1 VIPERRY
8 TVLDGYRL
16 HSVHAGAGDPVVLLH
31 GLSGSH
37 RWWLRAL
44 HRLAARYSVHV
55 PELVGFGSSRPARR
69 QPNIPEAAELIL
81 AWLDVLG
88 IERCALV
95 GHSMGGQIAIHIAA
109 RAPERLTRLVL
120 VSAAGIPR
128 PVSLSE
134 TARFVAEMVPPRA
147 WGHPGFLPVIA
158 LDALRT
164 GPFTMLRAARYLI
177 AADVRPFLP
186 RITTPTLLIWGKSD
200 PLTPIAHGR
209 EMQQAIP
216 GARLVVL
223 DGAAHVPMADRPAE
237 FLAALEAFL
246 AEPL

>member
-1 VIPERRY
+1 VILEHRY
-8 TVLDGYRL
+8 TVLGGYRL

-37 RWWLRAL
+37 RWWLPAL

-55 PELVGFGSSRPARR
+55 PELVGFGASRPAHR

-81 AWLDVLG
+81 GWLDTLG

-109 RAPERLTRLVL
+109 RAPERISRLVL

-128 PVSLSE
+128 PVSFAE
-134 TARFVAEMVPPRA
+134 AIRFVAEIVPPRA
-147 WGHPGFLPVIA
+147 WGYPGFFPVIA

-177 AADVRPFLP
+177 AADVRELLP
-186 RITTPTLLIWGKSD
+186 RITSPTLLIWGRSD
-200 PLTPIAHGR
+200 PLTPLEHGR
-209 EMQQAIP
+209 EMQRAIP

-237 FLAALEAFL
+237 FLASVEAFL